1 MSVAIEIFGVKKA
14 FRRRERESG
23 APWWRREWKD
33 KVALHEMDLVIEAGG
48 VTGILGPN
56 GSGKS
61 TLIRILGTLLT
72 PDAGR
77 ATVFVW
83 DVVEESLS
91 VRRHVNRVSVE
102 AAFFKELSPWENM
115 LYAAR
120 LYGRGARGTRAK
132 VVEILDRL
140 GLPLDTL
147 DQPMKQLSRGQQQK
161 VAIARSFLTAPSLL
175 LLDEPTTGLDPRSKK
190 EVQRLLEMLRKE
202 REVTVLL
209 CTHDM
214 DEAAALCDRVLMM
227 DGGRVLADGTPD
239 ELIREHGGGDLNATP
254 EDVFMH
260 LTSKRPH
267 VEGERNERRSSAW
280 RAARTVRLRRTAAPR
295 VQALLGVGGRLA
307 LLQPGQRP
315 FDRVPGVGA
324 GQPWRERTRLRPAPR
339 AAVPAHRRAAVGLP
353 LARVHGGGV
362 RDRLGAMGRH
372 HRVHVHGARAARHAS
387 LRHMPFRH
395 RLRPRAY
402 IGGAG
407 RRDRDVRPRLLA
419 RRHPRRRRGARR
431 VHGAAHRARHPDR
444 CA

>member
-33 KVALHEMDLVIEAGG
+33 RVALHEMDLVIEAGG

-77 ATVFVW
+77 ATVFGW
-83 DVVEESLS
+83 DVVGEPLS
-91 VRRHVNRVSVE
+91 VRKHVNRVSVE

-120 LYGRGARGTRAK
+120 LNGRGATGTREK
-132 VVEILDRL
+132 VVEILDKL
-140 GLPLDTL
+140 GLARDTL

-175 LLDEPTTGLDPRSKK
+175 LMDEPTTGLDPRSKK
-190 EVQRLLEMLRKE
+190 EVQSLLQMLRRE
-202 REVTVLL
+202 REITVLL

-227 DGGRVLADGTPD
+227 DGGRVLADGSPEALCRLYED
-239 ELIREHGGGDLNATP
+239 GASEPSL

-260 LTSKRPH
+260 LTGKRFEAGEE
-267 VEGERNERRSSAW
+267 EGGE
-280 RAARTVRLRRTAAPR
+280 
-295 VQALLGVGGRLA
+295 Q
-307 LLQPGQRP
+307 
-315 FDRVPGVGA
+315 
-324 GQPWRERTRLRPAPR
+324 
-339 AAVPAHRRAAVGLP
+339 
-353 LARVHGGGV
+353 
-362 RDRLGAMGRH
+362 
-372 HRVHVHGARAARHAS
+372 
-387 LRHMPFRH
+387 
-395 RLRPRAY
+395 
-402 IGGAG
+402 
-407 RRDRDVRPRLLA
+407 
-419 RRHPRRRRGARR
+419 
-431 VHGAAHRARHPDR
+431 
-444 CA
+444 